1 MAIHVYKPGD
11 THEVDGLKCEIISCE
26 IGEYAE
32 HKAAGCVDD
41 VKELYPE
48 LFQVSEPE
56 EIPAEV
62 QMDLVDVA
70 MGGGLGS
77 LIGDV
82 AGSSLLGDLV
92 RELDE
97 AHKEAPEFLTQN
109 IPVDKADKS
118 KKK

>member
-56 EIPAEV
+56 EIPLDA
-62 QMDLVDVA
+62 QIDLVDIVN
-70 MGGGLGS
+70 
-77 LIGDV
+77 
-82 AGSSLLGDLV
+82 
-92 RELDE
+92 
-97 AHKEAPEFLTQN
+97 APEFLTQN

>member
-1 MAIHVYKPGD
+1 MSIHVYKPGD
-11 THEVDGLKCEIISCE
+11 THDVDGLKCEIITCE
-26 IGEYAE
+26 IGDYEA

-56 EIPAEV
+56 VIPVEV
-62 QMDLVDVA
+62 QIDLVDVA
-70 MGGGLGS
+70 MGHSLSS

-82 AGSSLLGDLV
+82 ADSSLLGGLV
-92 RELDE
+92 SDLDE
-97 AHKEAPEFLTQN
+97 AHNAPEFLTQN

-118 KKK
+118 RKKK